1 MAIVAGLLSRALKG
15 RDDAGELA
23 SVREEVRSLR
33 KIFDPYPEAPGA
45 LP

>member
-1 MAIVAGLLSRALKG
+1 MAIVAGLLARAL
-15 RDDAGELA
+15 RAREDAGELA

-33 KIFDPYPEAPGA
+33 KVFDPYPEGAGA